1 MQGIWDER
9 TKGEKLSATMKELLE
24 AGVHFGHQTERWNPK
39 MDKYIYTDKSG
50 IHILDLRIT
59 YSALEEAQEFVQKL
73 VANSG
78 KVLFVGTKPQ
88 AQNVV
93 EEQATRAQMPYV
105 NQRWLGGMLTNFQT
119 IIKRVVYLKELNSLE
134 TSEEINSYPK
144 PERLRIKREIAKLT
158 KSIGGIVELNKIPD
172 AIFIVDLLN
181 ETTALTEANK
191 LNIPVIALADSNV
204 NPENV
209 DIVIPG
215 NDDAI
220 RSIELIASSIADSCL
235 KGLGKRKEVSEK
247 KETE

>member
-1 MQGIWDER
+1 MQGIWDET

-39 MDKYIYTDKSG
+39 MDKYIYNDKSG

-59 YSALEEAQEFVQKL
+59 YSALEAAQEFVQKL

-88 AQNVV
+88 AQKVV

-105 NQRWLGGMLTNFQT
+105 NQRWLGGMLTNFKT

-134 TSEEINSYPK
+134 TSGEINSYPK

-158 KSIGGIVELNKIPD
+158 KSI
-172 AIFIVDLLN
+172 
-181 ETTALTEANK
+181 
-191 LNIPVIALADSNV
+191 
-204 NPENV
+204 
-209 DIVIPG
+209 
-215 NDDAI
+215 
-220 RSIELIASSIADSCL
+220 
-235 KGLGKRKEVSEK
+235 
-247 KETE
+247 